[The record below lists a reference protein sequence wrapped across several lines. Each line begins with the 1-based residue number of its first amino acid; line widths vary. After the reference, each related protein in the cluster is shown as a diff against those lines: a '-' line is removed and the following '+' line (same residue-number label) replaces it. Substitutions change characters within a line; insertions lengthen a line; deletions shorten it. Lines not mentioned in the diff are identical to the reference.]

1 MQKLSAN
8 TYWKCTLCQALPLRL
23 LPTNHHSSNATSSM
37 KDSEPL
43 DKRNHLLLGVPR
55 KKSYL
60 ALTSSCLV
68 WKQII
73 FKSVSATSSFLR
85 FRKLA
90 LLMSLS
96 LRTFIPMTYTE
107 TTIPTLIIE
116 DRGFWTFGSI
126 VFSVFLS
133 NSSSVLLLLSSSFPL
148 LPSFNFFVG
157 CLWHG
162 TKYRPVLL

>member
-8 TYWKCTLCQALPLRL
+8 TYWKFTLCQALPLRL

-43 DKRNHLLLGVPR
+43 DKRNHPLLGVPR

-96 LRTFIPMTYTE
+96 LRTFSPMTCT
-107 TTIPTLIIE
+107 
-116 DRGFWTFGSI
+116 DQ
-126 VFSVFLS
+126 FSAQFNHSVLS
-133 NSSSVLLLLSSSFPL
+133 NFLQPHGLQHARPPCPSATSEAYSNSCPLSQ
-148 LPSFNFFVG
+148 
-157 CLWHG
+157 
-162 TKYRPVLL
+162 